1 MKTLQQLYD
10 EYESDLIEAMI
21 NRFKFSGKQ
30 KIVFSNRFIKI
41 NDGCLHQK
49 LADDLKKSLIDEKK
63 SQDVGQIYRQTLAAI
78 CDKMEE
84 MGCPPS
90 TGTDRW
96 KNCRY
101 WLREEMFAQWAKE
114 QGLIP
119 PDDPEPPDTE
129 QCWQEL
135 KEKVN
140 TTTGLTVE
148 IPALSN
154 MGARPNRK
162 RHEIPVNSDLI
173 YRVDSPKT
181 GHLILF
187 EREPNG
193 TIVCLCPSEF
203 APESYH
209 AGKETVLPHP
219 DSEYQYFGSDELGW
233 EQLLAVITPELPPF
247 QWLEDSR
254 QEALEVNQDHL
265 AGLLDYVNSQPNTEV
280 LYTEYLV
287 INA

>member
-114 QGLIP
+114 QGLIGEG
-119 PDDPEPPDTE
+119 DPNP

-140 TTTGLTVE
+140 NTTGLTVE

-154 MGARPNRK
+154 MGARPNRQ
-162 RHEIPVNSDLI
+162 RQEIPFKSNLI

-203 APESYH
+203 APVSYH

-233 EQLLAVITPELPPF
+233 EQLLAVITPDRPPF

-265 AGLLDYVNSQPNTEV
+265 AGLLDYVNGQPNTEV

-287 INA
+287 VNA

>member
-10 EYESDLIEAMI
+10 EYEGDFIDAMI
-21 NRFKFSGKQ
+21 NRFKFSGK
-30 KIVFSNRFIKI
+30 KELVFRNRFIKD

-49 LADDLKKSLIDEKK
+49 LAQDYKKHLIDDE
-63 SQDVGQIYRQTLAAI
+63 SQDAGQIFRQTLAAI
-78 CDKMEE
+78 CDKLEE
-84 MGCPPS
+84 MGCQPS
-90 TGTDRW
+90 KGAERW

-114 QGLIP
+114 QGLIGGGD
-119 PDDPEPPDTE
+119 PDPE

-154 MGARPNRK
+154 MGARPNRQ
-162 RHEIPVNSDLI
+162 RQEIPFKSNLI

-203 APESYH
+203 APVSYH

-233 EQLLAVITPELPPF
+233 EQLVAVITPELPHF

-265 AGLLDYVNSQPNTEV
+265 AGLLDYVNGQPNAEV

-287 INA
+287 VNA

>member
-1 MKTLQQLYD
+1 MKTLTQLYD
-10 EYESDLIEAMI
+10 EYEGDFIDAMV
-21 NRFKFSGKQ
+21 NHFKFSGK
-30 KIVFSNRFIKI
+30 KDLVFRTRFIKD
-41 NDGCLHQK
+41 NDGCLHEK
-49 LADDLKKSLIDEKK
+49 LAGDYKRHLIDDE
-63 SQDVGQIYRQTLAAI
+63 SQNAGKIFRQTLAAI
-78 CDKMEE
+78 CAKLEE

-90 TGTDRW
+90 EGADRW

-101 WLREEMFAQWAKE
+101 WLREVMFKEWAKE
-114 QGLIP
+114 QRLI
-119 PDDPEPPDTE
+119 EPKSLE

-140 TTTGLTVE
+140 TTTGLTVLE
-148 IPALSN
+148 ICGLSN
-154 MGARPNRK
+154 MGARTNRK
-162 RHEIPVNSDLI
+162 RREIIVNSNLI
-173 YRVDSPKT
+173 YRVDSPTT

-203 APESYH
+203 APDSYYP
-209 AGKETVLPHP
+209 GKETKLPHP

-233 EQLLAVITPELPPF
+233 EQLVAVITPELPPF

-254 QEALEVNQDHL
+254 QEALEANQEHL
-265 AGLLDYVNSQPNTEV
+265 AGLLDYVNSQPKTEV

-287 INA
+287 VNA